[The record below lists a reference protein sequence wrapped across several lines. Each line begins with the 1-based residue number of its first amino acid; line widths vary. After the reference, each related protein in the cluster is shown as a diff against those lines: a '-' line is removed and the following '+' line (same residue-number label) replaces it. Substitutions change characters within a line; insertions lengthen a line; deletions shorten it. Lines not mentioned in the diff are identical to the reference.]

1 MMNRWFAIHIILSLQ
16 CRDGP
21 FVSPICIYMFY
32 LQKATLRNPPRKRLL
47 IYLVSL
53 LVFHKCH
60 SNQSTS
66 HLIAN
71 ETRIQVLWC
80 FPSQAFGWA
89 SEHRVAFVHPTE
101 KWQLA
106 SNHAW
111 FPREMYDVY
120 TSYNTYIY
128 IHSIIYQLF
137 LGDSFIKL
145 SMLPHDDLKKPA
157 LYIYIYNYM
166 NIYTLFYNTYIYI
179 CVYNNCIYRL
189 YTTEW
194 LWSSKH
200 KTGMMERCLM
210 FIISI
215 IP

>member
-101 KWQLA
+101 SDNLPVIMLGFLEKCM
-106 SNHAW
+106 
-111 FPREMYDVY
+111 MYTPVIIH
-120 TSYNTYIY
+120 IY

-157 LYIYIYNYM
+157 LYIYIYIIIWTFILYS
-166 NIYTLFYNTYIYI
+166 IIHIYI

>member
-53 LVFHKCH
+53 LVFHKCN

-71 ETRIQVLWC
+71 GTRIQVLWC

-120 TSYNTYIY
+120 TSYNAYIY
-128 IHSIIYQLF
+128 SIIYQLF

-157 LYIYIYNYM
+157 LYIYIYIIIWTFSLYS
-166 NIYTLFYNTYIYI
+166 IIHVYI
-179 CVYNNCIYRL
+179 CICI
-189 YTTEW
+189 
-194 LWSSKH
+194 
-200 KTGMMERCLM
+200 
-210 FIISI
+210 
-215 IP
+215 